1 MSDVDMYPSYLRAT
15 PAAPLAGALLTLLVC
30 VSIVRAP
37 RPHSSLGISIPLVRV
52 PDHPQHN
59 CSDPNRIVYIRLAKD
74 KKIWLD
80 STGIAQDQLT
90 AVVGFVMANR
100 RDRIVYV
107 DADPQV
113 SYEEFAQFL
122 NKITSAQDNL
132 RIALLTPRL
141 QESIKNASVALCELE
156 WPGH

>member
-1 MSDVDMYPSYLRAT
+1 
-15 PAAPLAGALLTLLVC
+15 
-30 VSIVRAP
+30 
-37 RPHSSLGISIPLVRV
+37 
-52 PDHPQHN
+52 
-59 CSDPNRIVYIRLAKD
+59 LAKD

-122 NKITSAQDNL
+122 NKITSAQVNL